1 MAILFVSTTDCI
13 HKQSQNLLVSLKKRD
28 VDFMFVCLE
37 NSGNAGFASAQFVP
51 FYEMQPNG
59 LMQYFTLKKYLKN
72 HKVTHIHAFDEK
84 ALRLALWLKRSFPAI
99 KIIGDWHERV
109 LKAEQE
115 INLAK
120 NKEYPYLTD
129 LTKNK
134 FDAFFCTS
142 PVLCHF
148 LAKNYNLQNT
158 LEILPYFPFSFS
170 TTEPVRKK
178 SALKKDEQKFV
189 YFLHSWCEHFADIE
203 IVFQAMKQLCL
214 EENPENFYL
223 FVCLEKDEAIA
234 KVLALAEEMEIAP
247 NLVLIGKQYF
257 EPFYALADCVL
268 CADSEGEGDYAMIH
282 GAWNDEK
289 VLIASD
295 LTAHTKFVLSDSVD
309 CALLYPHDDAFS
321 LFKCL
326 RKTLQDAKLRAV
338 LIDGGRQK
346 VHQNI
351 ANLIVNRYLKKINLL

>member
-1 MAILFVSTTDCI
+1 MGILFISTADCI

-37 NSGNAGFASAQFVP
+37 NSGNAGFASSQFIP
-51 FYEMQPNG
+51 FYEMPANG
-59 LMQYFTLKKYLKN
+59 IMQYLALKKYLKN
-72 HKVTHIHAFDEK
+72 HAVSHVHVFDEK
-84 ALRLALWLKRSFPAI
+84 ALRLAKWLKKSFHAL

-109 LKAEQE
+109 LPAGEE
-115 INLAK
+115 INLNK
-120 NKEYPYLTD
+120 NKEYPYLTA
-129 LTKNK
+129 LIKNK

-142 PVLCHF
+142 PALCHY
-148 LAKNYNLQNT
+148 LGKDYNLQNT

-170 TTEPVRKK
+170 TLEPTRKK
-178 SALKKDEQKFV
+178 PYLKKDEQKFV
-189 YFLHSWCEHFADIE
+189 YFLHSWCEYFADIE
-203 IVFQAMKQLCL
+203 IVFGAMKQLCL
-214 EENPENFYL
+214 EENPDQFYF
-223 FVCLEKDEAIA
+223 FVCLEKSEAIP
-234 KVLALAEEMEIAP
+234 KVLALAEEMEIAG
-247 NLVLIGKQYF
+247 NLVLIGKEYF

-321 LFKCL
+321 LFKCM
-326 RKTLQDAKLRAV
+326 RKVLHDTKLRAV
-338 LIDGGRQK
+338 LLDGGRQK